1 MIEAQP
7 MIEACALSKS
17 YGPVKAL
24 SEVSFSARSGEVI
37 AIVGDNGAGKSTLLK
52 ILSGAIRHDTGEL
65 LIEGERVDFRSPRDA
80 ERAGVETVYQ
90 DLALINT
97 LEVASNIYLG
107 HERKRADILGKLG
120 FVNHRAMRRE
130 GREALR
136 TYLGVDFPN
145 MGRTVEMLSG
155 GQRQAVAI
163 ARAAT
168 RLEASGSGAILLD
181 EPTAALGVAQRR
193 RVDDLVERLASSG
206 HLVMVVSH
214 DLPAV
219 FEFAHRILVMRL
231 GRLVA
236 EVRPDQSDLRTLVG
250 LITGAVETE
259 ESSAPAA
266 VEDAR

>member
-1 MIEAQP
+1 MIEAR
-7 MIEACALSKS
+7 ALSKS
-17 YGPVKAL
+17 YGAVTAL
-24 SEVSFSARSGEVI
+24 SNVSFGANSGEVI

-52 ILSGAIRHDTGEL
+52 VLSGAIRHDAGDL
-65 LIEGERVDFRSPRDA
+65 LIDGQLADFRSPRDA

-107 HERKRADILGKLG
+107 RERRRRGILGKIG
-120 FVNHRAMRRE
+120 FVDHGAMRRE

-145 MGRTVEMLSG
+145 MVRTVEMLSG

-168 RLEASGSGAILLD
+168 RLQASGPGAILLD

-193 RVDDLVERLASSG
+193 RVDDLVERLAQSG
-206 HLVMVVSH
+206 HLVVVVSH

-219 FEFAHRILVMRL
+219 FQFAHRILVMRL
-231 GRLVA
+231 GRLVT
-236 EVRPDQSDLRTLVG
+236 EVRPADSDLQTLVG
-250 LITGAVETE
+250 LITGAIDPAEAAPTPE
-259 ESSAPAA
+259 E
-266 VEDAR
+266 AR

>member
-1 MIEAQP
+1 MIESRV
-7 MIEACALSKS
+7 LSKS
-17 YGPVKAL
+17 FGPVKAL
-24 SEVSFSARSGEVI
+24 SEVSFSARSGEVV

-52 ILSGAIRHDTGEL
+52 VLSGAIRHDNGEL
-65 LIEGERVDFRSPRDA
+65 LIAGKRVYFRSPRDA

-107 HERKRADILGKLG
+107 HERRRTGILGKFG
-120 FVNHRAMRRE
+120 FVDHRAMRRD
-130 GREALR
+130 GREALF
-136 TYLGVDFPN
+136 TYMGVDFPN

-168 RLEASGSGAILLD
+168 RLQSSGSGAILLD

-193 RVDDLVERLASSG
+193 RVDDLVQRLADSG
-206 HLVMVVSH
+206 HLVIVVSH

-219 FEFAHRILVMRL
+219 FQFAHRIFVMRL
-231 GRLVA
+231 GRLIT
-236 EVRPDQSDLRTLVG
+236 EVRPEQSDLHTLVG
-250 LITGAVETE
+250 LITGAINPVDSNAFTMKKET
-259 ESSAPAA
+259 
-266 VEDAR
+266 